1 MVATP
6 GAVELGVDFLPY
18 LARHSRGYWG
28 DVGQEDWAEND
39 LSVKGGYRILSA
51 YNTPEGKIW
60 IITEWDGSVT
70 TVLRPEE
77 Y

>member
-1 MVATP
+1 MATP
-6 GAVELGVDFLPY
+6 GAVALGVDFLPY
-18 LARHSRGYWG
+18 LVMHSRGYWG
-28 DVGQEDWAEND
+28 DVGQEDWEEND

-51 YNTPEGKIW
+51 YNTPGGKIW
-60 IITEWDGSVT
+60 IITEWDRSVT